1 LNILFPLKVKKFM
14 DKNNDGLIWFEYA
27 ENDLE
32 AVKILSEQLK
42 PKYEIVCYH
51 CQQCAE
57 KMLKG
62 YIAYNNGWL
71 QKTHDLVVL
80 CETSANYDS
89 EFESILEICSDLTIY
104 ASEVR
109 YPNLMQIENYHMKK
123 AIENADLIRNFILT
137 KISNS

>member
-1 LNILFPLKVKKFM
+1 M
-14 DKNNDGLIWFEYA
+14 DKINDAFFWFEYA

-32 AVKILSEQLK
+32 AVSILSDQLR

-62 YIAYNNGWL
+62 YIAYNNGRL

-80 CETSANYDS
+80 CMTSANYDT
-89 EFESILEICSDLTIY
+89 EFESILEICSDLSIF

-123 AIENADLIRNFILT
+123 AIENAKIIRDFVLKKVT
-137 KISNS
+137 STTVDSR

>member
-1 LNILFPLKVKKFM
+1 M
-14 DKNNDGLIWFEYA
+14 DKNKDAFFWFEYA

-32 AVKILSEQLK
+32 AVIILSEQLK

-62 YIAYNNGWL
+62 YIAYNNGRL

-80 CETSANYDS
+80 CETSAKYDV

-104 ASEVR
+104 AAEVR

-123 AIENADLIRNFILT
+123 AIENANLIRNFILS
-137 KISNS
+137 KISKS